1 MNTWCA
7 LWTRPF
13 TGKSKIPTNPHIVS
27 LQVFHQPVPAVWQ
40 GLLCRLPKN
49 NNNNHTLLRWAKAK
63 HYLITDDRFLGKT
76 NYSSQIKNC
85 QENTEPHHVFLEL
98 GKPLGDRGL
107 LSMWPSAPL
116 DYCNMQ
122 PSVARS
128 KGTVSVCSAP
138 PANTPFSLH
147 SLLQQNRPCI
157 SPAHSSGKLQSREHS
172 LQAAL
177 PHTG

>member
-40 GLLCRLPKN
+40 GPLCRLPKN

-116 DYCNMQ
+116 DYCIMQ
-122 PSVARS
+122 PWCCTLKRH
-128 KGTVSVCSAP
+128 C
-138 PANTPFSLH
+138 L
-147 SLLQQNRPCI
+147 SLLSTTCQHTFLSALS
-157 SPAHSSGKLQSREHS
+157 SPTK
-172 LQAAL
+172 QAL
-177 PHTG
+177 HQPST